1 MEAGTGTGAG
11 QEGLTTMALISGET
25 ARPAPAPIR
34 DATAETFAADVLD
47 ASREVPVVVD
57 FWAPWCGPCKQ
68 LAPVIEKVVG
78 EAAGRVRLV
87 KVNIDEN
94 PQLAAQLGVQSIP
107 AVFAFSNGRPVDG
120 FMGALPESQVRH
132 FIERLGGA
140 SSPGVDDAL
149 EAAAAALEEGD
160 HAAAGRIYRQIL
172 AIDPRDVRAI
182 AGLARCSIAAG
193 DLSGAGKVLAMAPED
208 RQNASE
214 IAGARAALELA
225 RGAGEALA
233 ALAPLEASVAANPG
247 DHRARIDYAVAL
259 NAAGRREA
267 ALDQLIESIR
277 RDREW
282 DDGAARRQLLTLFEA
297 WGLSDPQTVA
307 GRRRLSSIL
316 FS

>member
-1 MEAGTGTGAG
+1 
-11 QEGLTTMALISGET
+11 
-25 ARPAPAPIR
+25 
-34 DATAETFAADVLD
+34 
-47 ASREVPVVVD
+47 
-57 FWAPWCGPCKQ
+57 
-68 LAPVIEKVVG
+68 
-78 EAAGRVRLV
+78 
-87 KVNIDEN
+87 
-94 PQLAAQLGVQSIP
+94 
-107 AVFAFSNGRPVDG
+107 
-120 FMGALPESQVRH
+120 
-132 FIERLGGA
+132 
-140 SSPGVDDAL
+140 
-149 EAAAAALEEGD
+149 
-160 HAAAGRIYRQIL
+160 
-172 AIDPRDVRAI
+172 
-182 AGLARCSIAAG
+182 
-193 DLSGAGKVLAMAPED
+193 MAPED

>member
-1 MEAGTGTGAG
+1 
-11 QEGLTTMALISGET
+11 MAMLSGEM
-25 ARPAPAPIR
+25 AQFAPAPIK
-34 DATAETFAADVLD
+34 DATTETFAADVLE

-68 LAPVIEKVVG
+68 LTPIIEKVVR

-87 KVNIDEN
+87 KVNVDEN
-94 PQLAAQLGVQSIP
+94 QQIAAQLGVQSIP

-132 FIERLGGA
+132 FIERLGGT
-140 SSPGVDDAL
+140 SSPGVDEAL
-149 EAAAAALEEGD
+149 EAATAALDEGD
-160 HAAAGRIYRQIL
+160 HAGAAQVYQQIL
-172 AIDPRDVRAI
+172 GADPREVRAI
-182 AGLARCSIAAG
+182 GGLARCYIAAG
-193 DLSGAGKVLAMAPED
+193 DLEGAEEVLALTPD
-208 RQNASE
+208 DKQGDSE

-225 RGAGEALA
+225 RGAGEALQ
-233 ALAPLEASVAANPG
+233 ALAPLEASVAANPN

-259 NAAGRREA
+259 NAAGQREA

-282 DDGAARRQLLTLFEA
+282 EEGAARRQLLTLFEA
-297 WGLSDPQTVA
+297 WGLSDPLTVA